1 MPTPDPPSHCHSPLP
16 GPRCSLRG
24 YAQRDPLV
32 EYKLEGYNLFVE
44 MMAQIRRNVIY
55 NGAGARQPVRS
66 QGEEPPPHRH
76 PTPLFLAPASG
87 RGRLVP
93 QPPPRAGWCNMM
105 ALRASAQAR
114 CCGPSF

>member
-1 MPTPDPPSHCHSPLP
+1 MPTPDPPSHCHSPLH

-66 QGEEPPPHRH
+66 QGEEPPPPP
-76 PTPLFLAPASG
+76 PTPPPSSW
-87 RGRLVP
+87 
-93 QPPPRAGWCNMM
+93 PPPVAEAGWCPSRHP
-105 ALRASAQAR
+105 ALAGAI
-114 CCGPSF
+114 